1 MSAGVLPD
9 AAPVDAIAESWGE
22 GGDPLMSTQVVA
34 VVHVHRWGHGRSS
47 PRPPD
52 VLLSEEER
60 LGLVQPPR
68 WPTPL
73 LCLDCGE
80 LWPGEPV
87 EPVYGRGPS

>member
-1 MSAGVLPD
+1 MTT
-9 AAPVDAIAESWGE
+9 IE
-22 GGDPLMSTQVVA
+22 VVA

-52 VLLSEEER
+52 VLLSWEER
-60 LGLVQPPR
+60 VGLVAPPR

-73 LCLDCGE
+73 VCLDCGE

-87 EPVYGRGPS
+87 EPVYGRGRS